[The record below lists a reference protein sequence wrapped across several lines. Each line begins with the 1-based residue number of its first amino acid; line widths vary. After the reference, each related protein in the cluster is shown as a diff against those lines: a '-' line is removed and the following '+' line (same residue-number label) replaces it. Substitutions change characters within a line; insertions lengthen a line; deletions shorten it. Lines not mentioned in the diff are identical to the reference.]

1 MGKPFSQAGGR
12 NPELLITTINQA
24 WNKAGN
30 KQSTVY
36 QEIAFVGEGG
46 GVYEEFPMHLAAQSE
61 KEVADDAE
69 RDFNEPYV
77 ISVGCESKRID
88 GPATLLPIDDSRDPY
103 DVLASAAPTII
114 RQGDRMWDRRLAARI
129 NANPACYDGKA
140 MYATDHPVNPSV
152 AGSGTYSN
160 DISAELD
167 EDGLVAAL
175 QQLMDIKGADGN
187 RLNVDLGIPL
197 IVVPT
202 KQLEIKARKLIDGG
216 LIARVFGANTAAAAE
231 TSHLEGMA
239 EVRVL
244 AELNDATVA
253 NSNKRWYVNRVNAT
267 PAKPWIVR
275 ITKRPQLKMT
285 SDQDFLAH
293 TKNRRAVY
301 YWASGGAA
309 PGLPQLSVR
318 CLTA

>member
-24 WNKAGN
+24 WNKAAA
-30 KQSTVY
+30 KQSTIY
-36 QEIAFVGEGG
+36 QEIAFVSEGG
-46 GVYEEFPMHLAAQSE
+46 GVYEEFPMHTAAQSE

-69 RDFNEPYV
+69 RDFSTPYV
-77 ISVGCESKRID
+77 IVVGCESKRID
-88 GPATLLPIDDSRDPY
+88 GPPVMLPIDDSRDPY
-103 DVLASAAPTII
+103 DSLASAAPTII
-114 RQGDRMWDRRLAARI
+114 RQGDRMWDRRLAAKI
-129 NANPACYDGKA
+129 NANPTCYDLKA

-160 DISAELD
+160 DINAEMD
-167 EDGLVAAL
+167 EDGLTAAL

-202 KQLEIKARKLIDGG
+202 VQLEIKARKLINGG
-216 LIARVFGANTAAAAE
+216 LVAKVFGANTAAASE
-231 TSHLEGMA
+231 TSQLEGRC
-239 EVRVL
+239 EIRVL
-244 AELNDATVA
+244 SELNDSNVV
-253 NSNKRWYVNRVNAT
+253 NSNKRWYLNRVNAA

-275 ITKRPQLKMT
+275 ITKRPQLKLT
-285 SDQDFLAH
+285 GDQDFLAH
-293 TKNRRAVY
+293 TRNARGLY